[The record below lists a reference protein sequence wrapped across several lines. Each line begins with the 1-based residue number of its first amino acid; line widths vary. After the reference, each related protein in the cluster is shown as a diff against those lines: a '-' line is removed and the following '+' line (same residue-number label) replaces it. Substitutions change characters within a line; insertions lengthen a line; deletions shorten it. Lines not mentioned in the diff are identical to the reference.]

1 MPLDR
6 LVLTAQRF
14 VRPMCPSRMNR
25 RYIRGKIMLVR
36 PLVVTTIAALCGAT
50 AHAQSSA
57 ADSVARLDSAWA
69 RSYAVHDTALAQA
82 LFAADL
88 MVVGG
93 TGSLK
98 NREGELRD
106 IRPTVGLTMHY
117 FRTQDVQIHCYS
129 GACAVVGV
137 AEWEFEFNGRVDATR
152 RRYSATWIR
161 GGPLGWQMV
170 SLHISPALGQRP

>member
-1 MPLDR
+1 M
-6 LVLTAQRF
+6 LT
-14 VRPMCPSRMNR
+14 PSWCAPALLRHH
-25 RYIRGKIMLVR
+25 L
-36 PLVVTTIAALCGAT
+36 LSAVVTTSAAVLGAT
-50 AHAQSSA
+50 AAHAQSSA
-57 ADSVARLDSAWA
+57 VDSVARLDSAWA

-88 MVVGG
+88 VVVGG
-93 TGSLK
+93 TGQLK

-106 IRPTVGLTMHY
+106 IRPSVGLRMHY
-117 FRTQDVQIHCYS
+117 FRTQDVQIRCYV

-152 RRYSATWIR
+152 RRYTATWIR

-170 SLHISPALGQRP
+170 SLHISPALAQRP

>member
-1 MPLDR
+1 MD
-6 LVLTAQRF
+6 TAL
-14 VRPMCPSRMNR
+14 SSTNR
-25 RYIRGKIMLVR
+25 RTELMITPSWYPALPRRRVLSV
-36 PLVVTTIAALCGAT
+36 VVTTIAAVFGTT
-50 AHAQSSA
+50 AADAQSSA

-82 LFAADL
+82 LFAPDL
-88 MVVGG
+88 VVVGG
-93 TGSLK
+93 NGSLK

-106 IRPTVGLTMHY
+106 IRPSVGLRMHY
-117 FRTQDVQIHCYS
+117 FRTQDVQIRCYS
-129 GACAVVGV
+129 GACTVIGV

-161 GGPLGWQMV
+161 GGPIGWQMV

>member
-1 MPLDR
+1 MELNTAPRQYRR
-6 LVLTAQRF
+6 LL
-14 VRPMCPSRMNR
+14 
-25 RYIRGKIMLVR
+25 
-36 PLVVTTIAALCGAT
+36 TIALTSAMLACAT
-50 AHAQSSA
+50 VARAQSPA

-69 RSYAVHDTALAQA
+69 RSYAVHDTATAQA
-82 LFAADL
+82 LFAPDL
-88 MVVGG
+88 VVVGG

-106 IRPTVGLTMHY
+106 VRPQAGLRMHY
-117 FRTQDVQIHCYS
+117 FRTQEVTVRCYT

-152 RRYSATWIR
+152 RRYSATWVR

-170 SLHISPALGQRP
+170 TLHISPALAQ